1 MRFVQL
7 LKICKFGAHLT
18 LNDIG
23 CGYGALIDLLDRRLL
38 DTTVDY
44 LGVDLSEAMVTQA
57 RRLWAHRADLRF
69 VHSANIPRRADY
81 SVASG
86 VFNVQLQHARYDWEA
101 FIASTLEQM
110 NHSSALG
117 FAVNFLKEAVGG
129 RPAKVG
135 LYTTSPERWATHCAA
150 CFGVEAEVV
159 DGYGLHEF
167 TLLMR
172 RGKLEH
178 EN

>member
-1 MRFVQL
+1 
-7 LKICKFGAHLT
+7 
-18 LNDIG
+18 
-23 CGYGALIDLLDRRLL
+23 
-38 DTTVDY
+38 VDY

-57 RRLWAHRADLRF
+57 RRLWAHRVDLRF

-110 NHSSALG
+110 NRSSALG